1 MRRLLTTLTL
11 TTLVTGLLAGPVQA
25 QTPAPAIAPAA
36 AAVAAAP
43 LTNLAHLNFLA
54 DRVAVTPSAAHS
66 SYALDRDPKVGVLW
80 VYADSRPGGQ
90 FARVGGGSYDAAANT
105 WGQGAFDSDDIARS
119 IVVYLRQWQATGS
132 AEAKQYAYDQ
142 LRGLAY
148 FQTLTGAHAGE
159 MVLWMQPDGSLNLT
173 PTPPDDPNPADTGPS
188 YWLARSLWAFGS
200 GYAAF
205 KSADPAFAAFL
216 AARMDL
222 AVAALNRDVLTR
234 AGSYQI
240 IHGVKVPNWLI
251 VNGADASSEALL
263 GLADYVRTAPPAK
276 ATAARTALAQLAAGV
291 AQMGAGT
298 TTAWPNRAL
307 LPWALSRSDWHAW
320 GAQMA
325 SGLAAAA
332 GALNDRSLLAPAVAD
347 TAGFTPQLLTSTGPV
362 NGLLPTPS
370 DRTQI
375 AYGIDARVQALAT
388 VGTAAASS
396 GLRDLAG
403 IAAGWYFGANAA
415 KVPVYDPATGVTND
429 GVEAE
434 GRVNPNSGAESTIH
448 GLLSMQV
455 LDADPRLAELARSSS
470 TIVTRDG
477 LAVTEAETG
486 TLAGNATVTTPAS
499 AWTGESLFSG
509 GKYVAA
515 GAGSTVTWTLPAGSQ
530 TRLVQPVVE
539 LRNGSA
545 ARTTFTVT
553 DAAGTRSATLAYGAV
568 GAQGNAPSAG
578 YLIPADLGLRAFGG
592 PVTITATT
600 TGGTGVIDAM
610 EVMPEVATLRS
621 TGAGHTTTV
630 LSSKAGAPA
639 LRVVSPAGRRG
650 APAGTLT
657 GYDGNGRQLY
667 AARTRGVAVAT
678 VAPGG
683 FTVFVG

>member
-1 MRRLLTTLTL
+1 MRRLTTVLAL
-11 TTLVTGLLAGPVQA
+11 TTLVTGLLAGPARA
-25 QTPAPAIAPAA
+25 QTPAATIPAA
-36 AAVAAAP
+36 AAAPAP

-80 VYADSRPGGQ
+80 VYADSRPGGA
-90 FARVGGGSYDAAANT
+90 FARVGGGAYDAASNT

-132 AEAKQYAYDQ
+132 AQAKQYAYDQ

-159 MVLWMQPDGSLNLT
+159 MALWMQPDGSLNLT
-173 PTPPDDPNPADTGPS
+173 PTPPDDPNPADSGPS

-205 KSADPAFAAFL
+205 KTADPAFAAFL
-216 AARMDL
+216 AARMNL

-234 AGSYQI
+234 AGTYQT
-240 IHGVKVPNWLI
+240 IHGVQVPNWLI

-263 GLADYVRTAPPAK
+263 GLADYARTAPTAG
-276 ATAARTALAQLAAGV
+276 ATPARTALAQLAAGV
-291 AQMGAGT
+291 ARMGAGT

-332 GALNDRSLLAPAVAD
+332 GALNDPTLLAPAVAD

-362 NGLLPTPS
+362 NGLLPTPG

-375 AYGIDARVQALAT
+375 AYGIDARVQALAA
-388 VGTAAASS
+388 VGTATGSS

-455 LDADPRLAELARSSS
+455 LDADPSLAALARSSS

-477 LAVTEAETG
+477 LNVVEAEAG
-486 TLAGNATVTTPAS
+486 TLAGNATAVTPAS

-509 GKYVAA
+509 GQYVAA
-515 GAGSTVTWTLPAGSQ
+515 GAGSTVTWTLPASGQ
-530 TRLVQPVVE
+530 TRLIQPVVE
-539 LRNGSA
+539 LVSGSA
-545 ARTTFTVT
+545 ARTTFTIT
-553 DAAGTRSATLAYGAV
+553 DSTGTRSATLSYGAV
-568 GAQGNAPSAG
+568 GAQGNAPSAD
-578 YLIPADLGLRAFGG
+578 YLIPADLGLRSSGG
-592 PVTITATT
+592 AVTVTAKT
-600 TGGTGVIDAM
+600 TGGTGIIDALQ
-610 EVMPEVATLRS
+610 VLPEIATLRS
-621 TGAGHTTTV
+621 TGGGHTTTV
-630 LSSKAGAPA
+630 LTSKAGAPA
-639 LRVVSPAGRRG
+639 LHVVSPPTRRG
-650 APAGTLT
+650 APVGTLT
-657 GYDGNGRQLY
+657 GYDGFGRQLY
-667 AARTRGVAVAT
+667 STRTSGVAVAT

-683 FTVFVG
+683 FVVYVS